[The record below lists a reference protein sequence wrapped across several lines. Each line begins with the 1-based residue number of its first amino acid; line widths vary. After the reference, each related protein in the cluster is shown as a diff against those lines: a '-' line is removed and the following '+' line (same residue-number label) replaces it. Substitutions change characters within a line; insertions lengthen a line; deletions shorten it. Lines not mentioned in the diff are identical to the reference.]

1 MPDQDIQ
8 NIGAIRIIAFFW
20 RCVINPIVKN
30 LSKKL
35 NGKFKMN
42 ALKSLLF
49 LALSIF
55 IVNTNGVYAQTDGVN
70 YARQFKGGKFDG
82 LGTYTKADGVAYKG
96 QVKDGKRIELAV
108 IKIYNRE
115 NGGLKIWVSSNLSY

>member
-1 MPDQDIQ
+1 
-8 NIGAIRIIAFFW
+8 
-20 RCVINPIVKN
+20 
-30 LSKKL
+30 
-35 NGKFKMN
+35 MN

-70 YARQFKGGKFDG
+70 YAGQFKGGEFDG
-82 LGTYTKADGVAYKG
+82 LGTYTKADGVEYKG
-96 QVKDGKRIELAV
+96 QFKDRKRIELAV
-108 IKIYNRE
+108 IKIYNSE